1 MCLLLVS
8 LWYIGVLLFPIA
20 VDDFLGD
27 CPCYPSDLPVL
38 LSELEDT
45 DPLLEFCDQCRDF
58 FREAE
63 RILPIG
69 EPSVFVHGCQNKL
82 LEAFDFCC
90 HDSFRLCVT

>member
-45 DPLLEFCDQCRDF
+45 DPIMSSEISV
-58 FREAE
+58 AISSE
-63 RILPIG
+63 RLNGFLP
-69 EPSVFVHGCQNKL
+69 
-82 LEAFDFCC
+82 
-90 HDSFRLCVT
+90 